1 MQRLASV
8 RQIPLRFAATLA
20 MVGSGVLF
28 GYLSAF
34 VTIVVALAVADLV
47 TSLHRLV
54 RARER
59 VKWHALP
66 LLASAFI
73 YLSLMTEFFEIW
85 RFTAFTRLSF
95 YGLLFNMSE
104 PLLAFLAAAAVL
116 PDEVPPEG
124 LDLDLFYFHERG
136 YIWGAMFLGLIA
148 STAINVIERPLQ
160 RLAFDAAS
168 LRFWGETLLLTVALL
183 VLIWSRRRWLH
194 ALCIIA
200 MLGIAQAGYSIWTVQ
215 GLPATMSPQSTH

>member
-1 MQRLASV
+1 
-8 RQIPLRFAATLA
+8 
-20 MVGSGVLF
+20 MVGAGVLF

-47 TSLHRLV
+47 TSLHRLI

-59 VKWHALP
+59 VKWRLLP
-66 LLASAFI
+66 QLATAFI

-124 LDLDLFYFHERG
+124 LDLDTFYFHERG

-148 STAINVIERPLQ
+148 STIINVIERPLQ

-168 LRFWGETLLLTVALL
+168 LRFWGETVLLAIALL
-183 VLIWSRRRWLH
+183 VLVWSRRRWLH
-194 ALCIIA
+194 ALCIVV
-200 MLGIAQAGYSIWTVQ
+200 MLAVAQAGYSIWALQ
-215 GLPATMSPQSTH
+215 GLPAIVSAQPTHSAH

>member
-1 MQRLASV
+1 MV
-8 RQIPLRFAATLA
+8 LA

-47 TSLHRLV
+47 TSLHRLI

-59 VKWHALP
+59 VRWRLLP
-66 LLASAFI
+66 LLAAAFI

-85 RFTAFTRLSF
+85 RFTTFTHLSF

-116 PDEVPPEG
+116 PDEVPPQG
-124 LDLDLFYFHERG
+124 LDLDIFYFHERA
-136 YIWGAMFLGLIA
+136 YIWGAMFLGLLA
-148 STAINVIERPLQ
+148 STAINVIERPHA
-160 RLAFDAAS
+160 RLALDQAS
-168 LRFWGETLLLTVALL
+168 LRFWAETILLAIAFL
-183 VLIWSRRRWLH
+183 VLILSRRRWVH
-194 ALCIIA
+194 ALCILT
-200 MLGIAQAGYSIWTVQ
+200 MLALAQVGYSIWTVQ
-215 GLPATMSPQSTH
+215 GQSAAVSARPAH

>member
-1 MQRLASV
+1 MA
-8 RQIPLRFAATLA
+8 
-20 MVGSGVLF
+20 GSGVLF

-47 TSLHRLV
+47 TSVHRLI

-59 VKWHALP
+59 VRWRLLP
-66 LLASAFI
+66 ILAAAFI

-85 RFTAFTRLSF
+85 RFTGFTHLSF

-116 PDEVPPEG
+116 PDDVPSEG
-124 LDLDLFYFHERG
+124 LDLDTFYFHERA

-148 STAINVIERPLQ
+148 STAINVIERPLE
-160 RLAFDAAS
+160 RLVFDAAS
-168 LRFWGETLLLTVALL
+168 FRFWGETVVFAVALA
-183 VLIWSRRRWLH
+183 VLIWSRKRWVH
-194 ALCIIA
+194 AVCILA
-200 MLGIAQAGYSIWTVQ
+200 MLALAQAGYSIWSVQ
-215 GLPATMSPQSTH
+215 GLPAVASPQSSH

>member
-1 MQRLASV
+1 
-8 RQIPLRFAATLA
+8 

-34 VTIVVALAVADLV
+34 VTIVVALAVADLA
-47 TSLHRLV
+47 TSLHRLI

-59 VKWHALP
+59 VKWRVLP
-66 LLASAFI
+66 LLATTFI

-85 RFTAFTRLSF
+85 RFTAVTRLSF

-116 PDEVPPEG
+116 PDEVPSEG
-124 LDLDLFYFHERG
+124 LDLDVFYFHERG
-136 YIWGAMFLGLIA
+136 YIWSAMFLGLMA

-168 LRFWGETLLLTVALL
+168 LRFWGETLLLAIALL

-194 ALCIIA
+194 ALCIVD
-200 MLGIAQAGYSIWTVQ
+200 AGACASGVFDLDRSGSARDCVSAVDALRPLSKLVGT
-215 GLPATMSPQSTH
+215 G